1 MDFNNDGKKDL
12 LAGDSAGNVWLFSN
26 NGTNSSPTLAA
37 GVKLKADGK
46 IINPTE
52 TIYKRDENNKRVVD
66 KVIEGSHELAM
77 PYTKIHLADWDADGL
92 PDLLVG
98 GGRSIIVYKNA
109 GTKTAPKFLAPK
121 ALENA
126 GGRFRSYPSPYVV
139 DWDGDGIK
147 DLLSGCGVNPIVFY
161 RNEGSN
167 EKPKLAK
174 AVTLEFKGDDYHR
187 GIRCR
192 FDLTDWNNDGKLD
205 MLVGNACQYRDPTD
219 GNIWLFLGK

>member
-12 LAGDSAGNVWLFSN
+12 LSGDSAGNVWLFSN
-26 NGTNSSPTLAA
+26 IGTNSKPTLAA
-37 GVKLKADGK
+37 GVKLKAGG
-46 IINPTE
+46 I
-52 TIYKRDENNKRVVD
+52 TIAP
-66 KVIEGSHELAM
+66 GSHELSEV
-77 PYTKIHLADWDADGL
+77 YTKIHLADWDADGL
-92 PDLLVG
+92 FDLLVG

-187 GIRCR
+187 GVRCR

-205 MLVGNACQYRDPTD
+205 MLVGNVCQYRDPSD